1 LRYSKGSKATGMN
14 AGEYVHVAAMDH
26 DRNLVTVERANG
38 ERIQYDPRRLQG
50 VTVHKEAQRDFAEGD
65 RVQFTAPSK
74 DLRVANR
81 ELGTIEKIGTDGQ
94 FEIRMDSGRNVRF
107 HIAEHPHLDHGY
119 AVTSHSSQGVTADR
133 VIVNVDTAEV
143 SEKLIN
149 SRLAYVAVSRAR
161 YDAQIFTNDAKGLGT
176 ELSREVSNSAAI
188 QPKQELTNELA
199 QAAASQAQQQS
210 YSLSLGL

>member
-1 LRYSKGSKATGMN
+1 
-14 AGEYVHVAAMDH
+14 
-26 DRNLVTVERANG
+26 
-38 ERIQYDPRRLQG
+38 LQG
-50 VTVHKEAQRDFAEGD
+50 VTVHKEAQRDFAEGG

-107 HIAEHPHLDHGY
+107 HISEHPHLDHGY

-133 VIVNVDTAEV
+133 VLVNVDTAEA
-143 SEKLIN
+143 SEMLIN

-161 YDAQIFTNDAKGLGT
+161 FDAQVFTNDAKELGT
-176 ELSREVSNSAAI
+176 QLSREVSNSAAI
-188 QPKQELTNELA
+188 EPKIGVSNEMTQA
-199 QAAASQAQQQS
+199 AAASQSHQ
-210 YSLSLGL
+210 LGQGLGY